1 MAEVA
6 MTNRNVRRWR
16 VILCAALAVSGVL
29 TGTSAQ
35 DTGQSAAPVTPRTA
49 DGRLDLT
56 GIWAAGNA
64 GPPARSADSKGSI
77 QVFLPVP
84 GLNPDSPNVFKEM
97 DSLTVQRRAAS
108 PNKPVYRPELVAKVK
123 ELSDLQA
130 KLDPAFFCKLPGVPR
145 MGPPAQIVQVP
156 GQVVLLYGDH
166 NAFRVVPTDGRKHR
180 TDVEPS
186 YLGDSIGWWEG
197 DTLVVEA
204 NQFTE
209 DTWLGSDGYF
219 HSPAMRV
226 IERFQRAGDTLQYS
240 ATVHDPEVLAEPWNM
255 PARTLRLS
263 NDPADALVEAPP
275 CIERD
280 SPHMLT
286 NEHH

>member
-1 MAEVA
+1 MRNRRDRYALECVVLA
-6 MTNRNVRRWR
+6 MLV
-16 VILCAALAVSGVL
+16 VHSDL
-29 TGTSAQ
+29 SAQ
-35 DTGQSAAPVTPRTA
+35 QTAQTPPKTTPRAA
-49 DGRLDLT
+49 DGRPDLT
-56 GIWAAGNA
+56 GLWVAGNA
-64 GPPARSADSKGSI
+64 GNRAPSTDAKGSV
-77 QVFLPVP
+77 QVYLALP

-97 DSLTVQRRAAS
+97 DSVAVKLRAAN
-108 PNKPVYRPELVAKVK
+108 PNKPVYKPELLSKVK

-145 MGPPAQIVQVP
+145 MGPPAQIVQSK
-156 GQVVLLYGDH
+156 GLVVLLYGDQ

-180 TDVEPS
+180 EDVEPS
-186 YLGDSIGWWEG
+186 YLGDSVGSWEG
-197 DTLVVEA
+197 DALVVEA
-204 NQFTE
+204 TQFTE

-226 IERFQRAGDTLQYS
+226 IERFERVGDALQYS
-240 ATVHDPEVLAEPWNM
+240 ATVQDPEVLAEPWNM
-255 PARTLRLS
+255 PTRTLRLS
-263 NDPADALVEAPP
+263 TDPADALVEVPP

>member
-1 MAEVA
+1 MCGLERDLWAQQ
-6 MTNRNVRRWR
+6 TPQPSPK
-16 VILCAALAVSGVL
+16 AA
-29 TGTSAQ
+29 
-35 DTGQSAAPVTPRTA
+35 PRTA
-49 DGRLDLT
+49 DGRPDLT
-56 GIWAAGNA
+56 GIWVAGNA
-64 GPPARSADSKGSI
+64 TNRAPSTDEKGSL
-77 QVFLPVP
+77 QVYLALP

-97 DSLTVQRRAAS
+97 DAVAVKLRAAN
-108 PNKPVYRPELVAKVK
+108 PNKPVYKPELLSKVK

-145 MGPPAQIVQVP
+145 MGPPAQIVQSTGVT
-156 GQVVLLYGDH
+156 VLLYGDQ
-166 NAFRVVPTDGRKHR
+166 NAFRVVTTDGRKHR
-180 TDVEPS
+180 EDVEPS

-219 HSPAMRV
+219 HSSAMKV
-226 IERFQRAGDTLQYS
+226 IERFQRVGDALQYS
-240 ATVHDPEVLAEPWNM
+240 ATVDDPEVLAEPWNM
-255 PARTLRLS
+255 PTRTLRLS
-263 NDPADALVEAPP
+263 TEPADAIVETPP

>member
-1 MAEVA
+1 MKSRQDRVRWVLGCVA
-6 MTNRNVRRWR
+6 LLMCGFERHLW
-16 VILCAALAVSGVL
+16 
-29 TGTSAQ
+29 AQ
-35 DTGQSAAPVTPRTA
+35 QTPQPSPKATPRTA
-49 DGRLDLT
+49 DGRPDLS
-56 GIWAAGNA
+56 GIWVAGNA
-64 GPPARSADSKGSI
+64 ANRAPYTDEKGSL
-77 QVFLPVP
+77 QVYLALP

-97 DSLTVQRRAAS
+97 DAVAVKLRAAN
-108 PNKPVYRPELVAKVK
+108 PNKPVYKPELLSKVK

-145 MGPPAQIVQVP
+145 MGPPAQIVQSMGVA
-156 GQVVLLYGDH
+156 VLLYGDQ
-166 NAFRVVPTDGRKHR
+166 NAFRVVTTDGRKHR
-180 TDVEPS
+180 EDVEPS

-209 DTWLGSDGYF
+209 DTWLASDGYF

-226 IERFQRAGDTLQYS
+226 IERFQRVDDLLQYS
-240 ATVHDPEVLAEPWNM
+240 ATVHDSEVLAEPWSM
-255 PARTLRLS
+255 PIRTLRLS
-263 NDPADALVEAPP
+263 NDPADALVEVPP

>member
-1 MAEVA
+1 
-6 MTNRNVRRWR
+6 
-16 VILCAALAVSGVL
+16 VL
-29 TGTSAQ
+29 GFERDLWTQ
-35 DTGQSAAPVTPRTA
+35 QAPEATPKATPRAA
-49 DGRLDLT
+49 DGRPDLT
-56 GIWAAGNA
+56 GLWVAGNA
-64 GPPARSADSKGSI
+64 GNRAPSTDEKGSL
-77 QVFLPVP
+77 QVYLALP
-84 GLNPDSPNVFKEM
+84 GLNPNSANVFKEM
-97 DSLTVQRRAAS
+97 DAVAVKLRAAN
-108 PNKPVYRPELVAKVK
+108 PNKPVYKPELLSKVK

-145 MGPPAQIVQVP
+145 MGPPAQIVQST
-156 GQVVLLYGDH
+156 GLVVLLYGDQ

-180 TDVEPS
+180 EDVEPS
-186 YLGDSIGWWEG
+186 YLGDSIGSWEG

-219 HSPAMRV
+219 HSSAMKV
-226 IERFQRAGDTLQYS
+226 IERFERVGDALQYS
-240 ATVHDPEVLAEPWNM
+240 ATVDDPEVLAEPWSM
-255 PARTLRLS
+255 PTRTLRLS
-263 NDPADALVEAPP
+263 TEPADAIVETPP

>member
-1 MAEVA
+1 M
-6 MTNRNVRRWR
+6 RNCRDRFALGCVML
-16 VILCAALAVSGVL
+16 VVLGVQITLSGQQAAQNPPKA
-29 TGTSAQ
+29 
-35 DTGQSAAPVTPRTA
+35 TPRAA
-49 DGRLDLT
+49 DGRPDLT
-56 GIWAAGNA
+56 GLWVGGNA
-64 GPPARSADSKGSI
+64 GNRPPATDAKGSL
-77 QVFLPVP
+77 QVYLALP

-97 DSLTVQRRAAS
+97 DSVAVKLRAAN
-108 PNKPVYRPELVAKVK
+108 PNKPVYKPELLSKVK

-145 MGPPAQIVQVP
+145 MGPPAQIVQSA
-156 GQVVLLYGDH
+156 GLVVLLYGDQ

-180 TDVEPS
+180 EDVEPS
-186 YLGDSIGWWEG
+186 YLGDSIGWWEE

-219 HSPAMRV
+219 HSSEMRV
-226 IERFQRAGDTLQYS
+226 IERFQRIGDALQYS
-240 ATVHDPEVLAEPWNM
+240 ATVHDAEVLAEPWNM

-263 NDPADALVEAPP
+263 SDPADAIVETPP

-280 SPHMLT
+280 SAHMLT